1 MINESII
8 SLDIEALNINEEGE
22 EAIIPIVRTQGSD
35 GTVSVDYSINNGTA
49 TAGEDFTTASGN
61 LTFAPGETRKEIAV
75 SILDDLIPE
84 TDETLD
90 IFIGNSVGAVL
101 GGIRTA
107 TITIEDNDTTKL
119 NTLTFSHADYSF
131 REDHG
136 EANITVVRT
145 GNSNETVSVE
155 YITGDDYARADS
167 DYLAVSGTLT
177 FNPGEISKVITVPIL
192 NDKLPELNES
202 LNLTLANPVGIEL
215 GVQDNARL
223 IIENDDE
230 SPYTFEKEI
239 VVSGLIEE
247 ENGRTSGPIAFD
259 WTPNGKMLI
268 AKVNGVVDVFDNG
281 ELIEQPFIDISS
293 QVNTGFERGLLGLA
307 VHPEF
312 PQKPFVY
319 LAFSYDPPDLEP
331 DLAEGGRVTRLIR
344 VAADPNFN
352 YNKAVPGS
360 EVILLETPPVNN
372 FHAAGAIHFARD
384 GSLKIVKL
392 SFSLSVKSL
401 IN

>member
-1 MINESII
+1 M
-8 SLDIEALNINEEGE
+8 
-22 EAIIPIVRTQGSD
+22 
-35 GTVSVDYSINNGTA
+35 
-49 TAGEDFTTASGN
+49 
-61 LTFAPGETRKEIAV
+61 TFAPGETRKEIAV

-107 TITIEDNDTTKL
+107 TITIEDNDTAKL

-131 REDHG
+131 SEDHG

-247 ENGRTSGPIAFD
+247 ENGRRSGPIAFD

-293 QVNTGFERGLLGLA
+293 QVNTGFERGLS
-307 VHPEF
+307 
-312 PQKPFVY
+312 K
-319 LAFSYDPPDLEP
+319 
-331 DLAEGGRVTRLIR
+331 T
-344 VAADPNFN
+344 
-352 YNKAVPGS
+352 K
-360 EVILLETPPVNN
+360 
-372 FHAAGAIHFARD
+372 
-384 GSLKIVKL
+384 
-392 SFSLSVKSL
+392 
-401 IN
+401 